1 MLNNSQT
8 IAGTKEIINFASGK
22 CVFFACIKKMCT
34 LAPEIITMQPV
45 REVIIVGGGLAGLTA
60 AIHLSKAGLH
70 VIVIEKHPYPRHK
83 VCGEYISNEVVPY
96 LQWLDADPA
105 VLSPALIERVCIST
119 VSGRKVE
126 TRLPLGGFG
135 ISRFALDAFL
145 MEKALGRGVRLLQ
158 DTVTNISFVNEQF
171 AVETAA
177 NGTLFAPHVI
187 GAYGK
192 RAALDQQLN
201 REFWE
206 KKSPWLA
213 VKAHYQGDFP
223 DGLVALHNFRGGY
236 CGVSKVEKNIINICY
251 LASYEVFKHYKNID
265 EHRREVLYENKFLRE
280 IFTNS
285 APLFERPLTISQI
298 SFSEKNKVDQHI
310 LMTGDTAGLIHPL
323 CGNGM
328 AMAISSAQLAAQQI
342 LKKQSRP
349 ALEKEYTR
357 KWDEQFAKRMKAGSL
372 LSTVFTHPWLSG
384 LTMGTVVAMPA
395 LLPFIIKQ
403 THGKPLEV

>member
-1 MLNNSQT
+1 LKKSCLSEANAIFSHVLKIMCRLAS
-8 IAGTKEIINFASGK
+8 EINA
-22 CVFFACIKKMCT
+22 
-34 LAPEIITMQPV
+34 MQPV

-70 VIVIEKHPYPRHK
+70 VTVIEKHPYPRHK
-83 VCGEYISNEVVPY
+83 VCGEYISNEVLPY

-135 ISRFALDAFL
+135 ISRYALDAFL
-145 MEKALGRGVRLLQ
+145 MEKAVNNGVNLLQ

-177 NGTLFAPHVI
+177 NGTLFAAHVI

-201 REFWE
+201 RDFFSQ
-206 KKSPWLA
+206 KSPWLA
-213 VKAHYQGDFP
+213 VKAHYKGDFP

-236 CGVSKVEKNIINICY
+236 CGVSKVEKDVINICY
-251 LASYEVFKHYKNID
+251 LASYEVFKNYKNID
-265 EHRREVLYENKFLRE
+265 EHRRDVLCENKFLKE
-280 IFTNS
+280 IFANS
-285 APLFERPLTISQI
+285 EPLFERPLTISQI
-298 SFSEKNKVDQHI
+298 SFSEKKKVDQHI

-342 LKKQSRP
+342 LKQDTRSVIEKGYTSEWGKQ
-349 ALEKEYTR
+349 
-357 KWDEQFAKRMKAGSL
+357 FGKRMKAGSL
-372 LSTVFTHPWLSG
+372 LSAVFTHPWLSG
-384 LTMGTVVAMPA
+384 VTMGTVVAVPA
-395 LLPFIIKQ
+395 LLPFIIRQ

>member
-1 MLNNSQT
+1 MCRLAT
-8 IAGTKEIINFASGK
+8 EI
-22 CVFFACIKKMCT
+22 V
-34 LAPEIITMQPV
+34 TMQPV

-70 VIVIEKHPYPRHK
+70 VTVIEKHPYPRHK
-83 VCGEYISNEVVPY
+83 VCGEYISNEVLPY
-96 LQWLDADPA
+96 LQWLDADPG

-119 VSGRKVE
+119 VAGRKVE

-145 MEKALGRGVRLLQ
+145 MEKAVNNGVQLLQ
-158 DTVTNISFVNEQF
+158 DTVTNVSFVNEQF
-171 AVETAA
+171 AIETAA
-177 NGTLFAPHVI
+177 NGTLFAAHAI

-201 REFWE
+201 RDFWE

-213 VKAHYQGDFP
+213 VKAHYQADFP
-223 DGLVALHNFRGGY
+223 EGLVALHNFRGGY
-236 CGVSKVEKNIINICY
+236 CGVSKVEKNIVNICY
-251 LASYEVFKHYKNID
+251 LASYEVFKHYRNID
-265 EHRREVLYENKFLRE
+265 EHRREVLYENKFLKE

-285 APLFERPLTISQI
+285 EPLFERPLTISQV
-298 SFSEKNKVDQHI
+298 SFSEKKKVEQHI

-342 LKKQSRP
+342 LDGQPRL
-349 ALEKEYTR
+349 ALEKAYTR
-357 KWDEQFAKRMKAGSL
+357 KWNQQFAKRMKAGSL
-372 LSTVFTHPWLSG
+372 LSTIFTHPWLSG
-384 LTMGTVVAMPA
+384 LTMGTVVAMPV
-395 LLPFIIKQ
+395 LLPFIIRQ
-403 THGKPLEV
+403 THGKPLSV

>member
-1 MLNNSQT
+1 MCRL
-8 IAGTKEIINFASGK
+8 AKEIN
-22 CVFFACIKKMCT
+22 
-34 LAPEIITMQPV
+34 TMQPV

-70 VIVIEKHPYPRHK
+70 VTVIEKHPYPRHK
-83 VCGEYISNEVVPY
+83 VCGEYISNEVLPY
-96 LQWLDADPA
+96 LRWLEADPA

-126 TRLPLGGFG
+126 ARLPLGGFG
-135 ISRFALDAFL
+135 ISRYALDAFL
-145 MEKALGRGVRLLQ
+145 MEKAVNKGVRLLQ
-158 DTVTNISFVNEQF
+158 DTVTNVSFVNEQF

-177 NGTLFAPHVI
+177 NGTLFATHVI

-201 REFWE
+201 RDFFSQ
-206 KKSPWLA
+206 KSPWLA
-213 VKAHYQGDFP
+213 VKAHYRGDFP

-236 CGVSKVEKNIINICY
+236 CGVSKVEKDVINICY
-251 LASYEVFKHYKNID
+251 LASYEVFKNYKNID
-265 EHRREVLYENKFLRE
+265 EHRREVLCENKFLKE
-280 IFTNS
+280 IFSNS
-285 APLFERPLTISQI
+285 EPLFERPLTISQI
-298 SFSEKNKVDQHI
+298 SFSEKKKVDQHI

-342 LKKQSRP
+342 LKRESRSE
-349 ALEKEYTR
+349 LEKGYTR
-357 KWDEQFAKRMKAGSL
+357 SWQKQFGKRMKAGSL

-384 LTMGTVVAMPA
+384 VTMGTVVAVPA
-395 LLPFIIKQ
+395 LLPFIIRQ